1 MAFVVTGI
9 MSTLLIYGVLQ
20 ECQLM
25 VTTRQIEEG
34 NHKTYCSFIE
44 EGRYYCAY
52 NEVHSD
58 KSFDLDNPK
67 DMQWVYSKGIMN
79 QLCDVITVGSL
90 EGTAQDLNPDFKE
103 VESGLRLVIRTVGSL
118 EGTAQDLNPDFKEVE
133 SAYSF
138 VIGRLL
144 MDPSPDMRKIL
155 GQLLI
160 RNDGTTRWNQLEK
173 LVGVFL
179 SIDDLFSR
187 LTGSSRLIHSL
198 PQAIMA
204 FLLLILA

>member
-20 ECQLM
+20 
-25 VTTRQIEEG
+25 
-34 NHKTYCSFIE
+34 
-44 EGRYYCAY
+44 
-52 NEVHSD
+52 VHSD

-67 DMQWVYSKGIMN
+67 DLQWVYSKVQKISWKSHYMCGTSKF
-79 QLCDVITVGSL
+79 LTV
-90 EGTAQDLNPDFKE
+90 
-103 VESGLRLVIRTVGSL
+103 LRLVIRTVGSL
-118 EGTAQDLNPDFKEVE
+118 EGTAKDLNPDFKEVE

-144 MDPSPDMRKIL
+144 MDPSPGMRKIL

-173 LVGVFL
+173 LVGVFF

-187 LTGSSRLIHSL
+187 RSNRLIHSL
-198 PQAIMA
+198 SQAIMA
-204 FLLLILA
+204 VHIYIFR

>member
-1 MAFVVTGI
+1 
-9 MSTLLIYGVLQ
+9 
-20 ECQLM
+20 
-25 VTTRQIEEG
+25 
-34 NHKTYCSFIE
+34 
-44 EGRYYCAY
+44 
-52 NEVHSD
+52 
-58 KSFDLDNPK
+58 
-67 DMQWVYSKGIMN
+67 MQWVYYKGIMN
-79 QLCDVITVGSL
+79 QLCDVMYEFNFCIPSDY
-90 EGTAQDLNPDFKE
+90 A
-103 VESGLRLVIRTVGSL
+103 LVIRTVGSL
-118 EGTAQDLNPDFKEVE
+118 EGTAVDLNPDFKEVE

-173 LVGVFL
+173 LVGVFF

-204 FLLLILA
+204 VHIYIFR